1 MKRKTKGNI
10 FIVLIA
16 VFVMGGFIYTTYFEE
31 YPICQ
36 GEERTG
42 FELDCCEGCNKF
54 GLEYLHYTYSRGGW
68 GREGVDD
75 CFCRNGT
82 QSIQIY

>member
-1 MKRKTKGNI
+1 MKEKNI
-10 FIVLIA
+10 LRIIVVGA
-16 VFVMGGFIYTTYFEE
+16 VIIILGSNIYSNYLKE